1 MKVVFRSIFNY
12 FTCGIK
18 IYKVSVFCYI
28 LIFKSKESHHLMKI
42 IWLLIIF
49 LI

>member
-18 IYKVSVFCYI
+18 DIQSECILLYI
-28 LIFKSKESHHLMKI
+28 DF
-42 IWLLIIF
+42 
-49 LI
+49 